1 MAEEVLRQG
10 IHPLFPWKLYINNIF
25 VGDKANSIEDVKEIL
40 SREEL
45 KLVAAQSEIKF
56 VDRSNYTVLLIENGT
71 FVWPMAVQGKRY
83 VRLPSDELNF

>member
-10 IHPLFPWKLYINNIF
+10 IHPLFPWKLYINNVL
-25 VGDKANSIEDVKEIL
+25 VGDEANTVEDVKEIL
-40 SREEL
+40 SREGL
-45 KLVAAQSEIKF
+45 KLVAAQKDSEIKF

-83 VRLPSDELNF
+83 V